1 MVHSYNSIS
10 TYPEQ
15 PKPGCLLLEGIY
27 IMLDTTTQQEPKL
40 IRFIDINYNNL
51 FFLPDGESIRLT
63 YPDGDERIRPCKYM
77 GEYHMK
83 VGHEVFHICQFAEF
97 MERNGTRYAPEN
109 PLPLPDRCHAVH
121 PGTEELI
128 VLRRGERGYT
138 VSPFSQGSKES
149 NQRLADQENGACH
162 IGRQQ
167 VFQMLAEVFTG
178 NEQKLVKKHR
188 VPER

>member
-1 MVHSYNSIS
+1 
-10 TYPEQ
+10 
-15 PKPGCLLLEGIY
+15 
-27 IMLDTTTQQEPKL
+27 MLDTTPQQEPKF
-40 IRFIDINYNNL
+40 IRFIDSDYNNL

-63 YPDGDERIRPCKYM
+63 YPDGEERIRPCQYM

-83 VGHEVFHICQFAEF
+83 VGHEVFHICQFAET
-97 MERNGTRYAPEN
+97 MERNGTRYAPSN
-109 PLPLPDRCHAVH
+109 PIPLTERCHAVH

-149 NQRLADQENGACH
+149 NQRLTDQGQRACY
-162 IGRQQ
+162 IGRHQ
-167 VFQMLAEVFTG
+167 VSLMLSEAVGGTAH
-178 NEQKLVKKHR
+178 KPDKKRR